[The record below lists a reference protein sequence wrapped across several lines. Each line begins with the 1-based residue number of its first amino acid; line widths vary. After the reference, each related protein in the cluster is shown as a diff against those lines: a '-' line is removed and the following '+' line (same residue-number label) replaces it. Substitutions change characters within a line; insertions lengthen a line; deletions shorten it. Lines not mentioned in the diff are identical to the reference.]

1 MDLLQTFIVQVLAT
15 FTGNFCLLY
24 LIGIQAKRAEE
35 RRSEE
40 ILNYRREI
48 EREMKEASERFKNY
62 VNMES

>member
-1 MDLLQTFIVQVLAT
+1 
-15 FTGNFCLLY
+15 